1 MNVLLQL
8 IQKLLGKGGGAGGG
22 QAALLALLPSLLG
35 SAGALGGLGGLLGA
49 MEKHGLADVG
59 QSWVSKGANLP
70 ISPEQLQK
78 VLGHSQIA
86 DIAAKLGVP
95 SDKAAAHLAKVLPDA
110 VDRLTPDGDV
120 PDGSKVDDALG
131 GLGKLLG
138 R

>member
-8 IQKLLGKGGGAGGG
+8 IQKLLGKGGGGGGG

-35 SAGALGGLGGLLGA
+35 SAGALGGLGGLLGS

-59 QSWVSKGANLP
+59 QSWVSKGSNLP

-78 VLGHSQIA
+78 VLGQGQIA
-86 DIAAKLGVP
+86 DIAAKLGIP
-95 SDKAAAHLAKVLPDA
+95 SDKVAGQLAKVLPDA

-120 PDGSKVDDALG
+120 PDASKVDDALG
-131 GLGKLLG
+131 GLGTLLG

>member
-1 MNVLLQL
+1 MNVLMQL

-49 MEKHGLADVG
+49 MEKQGLGDVG
-59 QSWVSKGANLP
+59 QSWVSKGSNLP

-78 VLGHSQIA
+78 VLGQGQIA
-86 DIAAKLGVP
+86 DIAAKLGIP
-95 SDKAAAHLAKVLPDA
+95 SDRVASQLAKVLPDA
-110 VDRLTPDGDV
+110 VDRVTPDGAV
-120 PDGSKVDDALG
+120 PDDSKLDDALG